1 MQDEKNNIFLYMP
14 AMEEEHKSDDA
25 VGSFSELI
33 NSLYQMRHAGKYQAA
48 IEAIDD
54 ALSSHFH
61 VDPSDSYPFSEDF
74 LSQVYQEQHK
84 VSMAGNELLGR
95 LLAEKGDLLFCQNRY
110 KESRQVLNDA
120 LAVFFYLNDRQDSFS
135 FQRMNR
141 MVWINQKISEIDGIV
156 AT

>member
-1 MQDEKNNIFLYMP
+1 
-14 AMEEEHKSDDA
+14 MEEEHKSDDA

-48 IEAIDD
+48 IKAIDD

-61 VDPSDSYPFSEDF
+61 VDPSETSPFSEDF
-74 LSQVYQEQHK
+74 LSQVYQEQNK
-84 VSMAGNELLGR
+84 VSMAGNELLAR
-95 LLAEKGDLLFCQNRY
+95 LLTEKGDLLFCQNRY

-120 LAVFFYLNDRQDSFS
+120 LTVFFYLNDRQDSFS